1 MMASEFDEPVHMTMR
16 QESPKKGG
24 RSIPG
29 MHFARRPSA
38 MAVVLLLALPAT
50 LPAARPA
57 SIAPKRAATEAQL
70 KAVQAEIA
78 RIQAKASRDQ
88 VETDKLSRM
97 LRGAELSVG
106 TAREALEGLRSER
119 ADRAR
124 RRAELAAQKRQREE
138 QVSAERAALAGSLRA
153 AYLIG
158 RDEPLKLLLNQQDVG
173 RAGRMFVYYSY
184 FGRARAGELG
194 RIEADVKQLEQLD
207 AQLAGEEQHLAE
219 LQTSRQNEL
228 ERLEAARSE
237 RRAALTNLQAQSRTR
252 AQRLARLEREQT
264 GLESLV
270 RQLRRA
276 IDRAPIDA
284 HDAFSRLRGKLLWPV
299 SGRIAASFGQARA
312 GAVKWD
318 GLLIDTQLGAPV
330 HAIYGG
336 RVIFADW
343 LPGLGLLM
351 IIDHGDGYLS
361 LYGHNERLYKAVGAQ
376 VAAGDAIAAAGDTGG
391 SASPALYF
399 EIRKGDRAVDP
410 LPWFSAA
417 TPAKAN

>member
-1 MMASEFDEPVHMTMR
+1 
-16 QESPKKGG
+16 
-24 RSIPG
+24 
-29 MHFARRPSA
+29 MHFTRRPR
-38 MAVVLLLALPAT
+38 AVAVALLLALLVV

-57 SIAPKRAATEAQL
+57 SVTPKRAATEAQL

-97 LRGAELSVG
+97 LRSAELSVG
-106 TAREALEGLRSER
+106 EARQALEGLRTER
-119 ADRAR
+119 ADRVR
-124 RRAELAAQKRQREE
+124 RRAELAAQRRKREE
-138 QVSAERAALAGSLRA
+138 QVSAERAELAGSLRA
-153 AYLIG
+153 AYFIG
-158 RDEPLKLLLNQQDVG
+158 RDEPLKLLLNQEDVG

-184 FGRARAGELG
+184 FGRARADELG
-194 RIEADVKQLEQLD
+194 RIEADVKQLDQLD
-207 AQLAGEEQHLAE
+207 TQLAAEEQRLAE
-219 LQTSRQNEL
+219 LEASRQSDL

-237 RRAALTNLQAQSRTR
+237 RRAALTSLQSQSRTR
-252 AQRLARLEREQT
+252 TQRLARLEREQA
-264 GLESLV
+264 GLQSLV
-270 RQLRRA
+270 RELQRA

-284 HDAFSRLRGKLLWPV
+284 HDAFARLRGKLLWPV

-318 GLLIDTQLGAPV
+318 GVLIDTQLGAPV
-330 HAIYGG
+330 HAVYGG

-361 LYGHNERLYKAVGAQ
+361 LYGHNERLYKTVGAQ
-376 VAAGDAIAAAGDTGG
+376 VAAGDAIAAAGDSGG

-399 EIRKGDRAVDP
+399 EIRKGDRAIDP

-417 TPAKAN
+417 APAR